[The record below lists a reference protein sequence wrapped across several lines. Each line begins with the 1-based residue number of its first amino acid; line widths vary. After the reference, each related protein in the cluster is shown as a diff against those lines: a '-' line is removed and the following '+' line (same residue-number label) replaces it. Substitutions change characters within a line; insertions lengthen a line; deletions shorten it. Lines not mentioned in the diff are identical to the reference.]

1 MPSPSTKN
9 VITAAVAIV
18 KMSDDAR
25 ETLLLTILEKNPTAC
40 ITAMAESGIT
50 FGDKINSKATYK
62 VVVTSA
68 PMDRKIAVI
77 KMFRSANGAG
87 LAESKGWSE
96 GLSFGDLPSGVIFK
110 GLTMQAA
117 EAKLALLKAPKDSM
131 GYTNNIDGINLAIL
145 RDDAPYDGLKM
156 VNIY

>member
-18 KMSDDAR
+18 KMTDDAR

-40 ITAMAESGIT
+40 IAAMSENGIT
-50 FGDKINSKATYK
+50 FGDKATYK

-77 KMFRSANGAG
+77 KMFRSATGAG
-87 LAESKGWSE
+87 LADSKGWSE
-96 GLSFGDLPSGVIFK
+96 GLPYNDLPAGVIYK
-110 GLTMQAA
+110 GLTKADA

-131 GYTNNIDGINLAIL
+131 GYTNNTDGINLAIL
-145 RDDAPYDGLKM
+145 RDDAPYVGLKM
-156 VNIY
+156 MNHY